1 MSDRLNAVNCQRPC
15 WTIFWGL
22 PSIRGMC
29 VGIEKCKMLKMC
41 LNPTSLFPSIV
52 CRYMSV
58 DQPRH
63 DDDLEPK
70 NAAGKR
76 GAQDFKPFYVDD
88 TYAEELSDKPAWEV
102 MHLSELEKAENK
114 KRLEEMSEK
123 TNATRVQR
131 SNSRKRN
138 DDSQTQQYNKRPW
151 ECEAKI
157 KWLDLGYDYYPR
169 YLRTVECTRHACFY
183 GHFTCTPRS
192 FTVKIL
198 RRRRG
203 ECVQTKNNVGI
214 DGLHGDLKEL
224 WIWEE
229 RAVNFCCDCSASWSH
244 RHEILL
250 FLRPKLYFLRSSFIC
265 FTAMRPPM

>member
-1 MSDRLNAVNCQRPC
+1 
-15 WTIFWGL
+15 
-22 PSIRGMC
+22 
-29 VGIEKCKMLKMC
+29 
-41 LNPTSLFPSIV
+41 
-52 CRYMSV
+52 MSV
-58 DQPRH
+58 NQPGME
-63 DDDLEPK
+63 DESESQS
-70 NAAGKR
+70 NIAGKR

-88 TYAEELSDKPAWEV
+88 TYAMEISDKPAWEV
-102 MHLSELEKAENK
+102 MHLSELEKANNQ
-114 KRLEEMSEK
+114 RVLEEMSTK
-123 TNATRVQR
+123 RHLNSTSRVQR
-131 SNSRKRN
+131 SNNRRRN
-138 DDSQTQQYNKRPW
+138 DDSSQQPQQAKRPW

-203 ECVQTKNNVGI
+203 ECVQTNNNVGI

-229 RAVNFCCDCSASWSH
+229 RAVNFCCDCSY
-244 RHEILL
+244 R
-250 FLRPKLYFLRSSFIC
+250 
-265 FTAMRPPM
+265 